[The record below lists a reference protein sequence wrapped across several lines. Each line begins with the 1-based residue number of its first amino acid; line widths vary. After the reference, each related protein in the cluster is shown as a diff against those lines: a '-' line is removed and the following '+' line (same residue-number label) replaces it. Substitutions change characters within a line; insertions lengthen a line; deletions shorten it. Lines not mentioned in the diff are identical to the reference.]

1 VQVEDIG
8 RELQKVVSTYSREFV
23 GRERTLRLIMLAL
36 ITKQHIYMVSPPG
49 TGKTMMERV
58 ARSFGMT
65 VFYYLYSYDVKL
77 EDIVYDVVIRKVP
90 VDGGG
95 EKIVLDYEL
104 KNPGLGTC
112 DIHFAD
118 EMFKAPTAVLN
129 ALLGAM
135 NERRLTLGNREYKI
149 PLWTLIAASNEL
161 PERAEAVLD
170 RFLFRDF
177 LRYLEKD
184 LWQDYLIRYWVMHQ
198 PGYQKVRVTVPRQVL
213 EEAHNLVPAVDIYG
227 VLGDYVKLLERLHE
241 RGITVSDRRKG
252 RILQAMAASAVLAGR
267 DVAEPEDLEVLLY
280 TVPRNEDEFNV
291 VAKVVDEHLGGLLKV
306 RAELDSVKKQ
316 LVAFLGALPNKSTDE
331 IIQFA
336 TRDLH
341 TIKSKLMMYKV
352 PSLARRVEEID
363 RLAEEA
369 ENQAVD
375 ALARRVVEEVA
386 L

>member
-8 RELQKVVSTYSREFV
+8 RELQKVVSSYSREFV
-23 GRERTLRLIMLAL
+23 GRERTLRLILLAL
-36 ITKQHIYMVSPPG
+36 ITKQHIYMISPPG

-65 VFYYLYSYDVKL
+65 VFYYLYNYDVKL
-77 EDIVYDVVIRKVP
+77 EDVVYDVVIRKVP

-95 EKIVLDYEL
+95 EKIVVEYEL

-135 NERRLTLGNREYKI
+135 NERRLTLGNREYNI

-161 PERAEAVLD
+161 PERAEAVVD

-177 LRYLEKD
+177 LKYLEKE
-184 LWQDYLIRYWVMHQ
+184 LWQDYLIRYWVMRQ
-198 PGYQKVRVTVPRQVL
+198 PGYQKVRVTVPRRVL
-213 EEAHNLVPAVDIYG
+213 EEAHSLVPSVDVYG
-227 VLGDYVKLLERLHE
+227 VLGDYVKLLEKLHD
-241 RGITVSDRRKG
+241 RNIIVSDRRKG
-252 RILQAMAASAVLAGR
+252 RILQAVAASAILAGR

-280 TVPRNEDEFNV
+280 TVPRSEDELDV

-306 RAELDSVKKQ
+306 KAELDSIKNQ
-316 LVAFLGALPNKSTDE
+316 LVAFLGVLPNKSTDE

-336 TRDLH
+336 TRDLP
-341 TIKSKLMMYKV
+341 TIRSKILMYNV
-352 PSLARRVEEID
+352 PSLSRRVEEIS
-363 RLAEEA
+363 RLAEDA
-369 ENQAVD
+369 ENQVVD
-375 ALARRVVEEVA
+375 VLARRAMEEVA

>member
-1 VQVEDIG
+1 MQVEEIG

-95 EKIVLDYEL
+95 EKIALDYEL

-135 NERRLTLGNREYKI
+135 NERRLTLGN
-149 PLWTLIAASNEL
+149 
-161 PERAEAVLD
+161 
-170 RFLFRDF
+170 FQF
-177 LRYLEKD
+177 
-184 LWQDYLIRYWVMHQ
+184 H
-198 PGYQKVRVTVPRQVL
+198 
-213 EEAHNLVPAVDIYG
+213 
-227 VLGDYVKLLERLHE
+227 
-241 RGITVSDRRKG
+241 VSDSKSNSCALT
-252 RILQAMAASAVLAGR
+252 ISVNCAFQFHVS
-267 DVAEPEDLEVLLY
+267 
-280 TVPRNEDEFNV
+280 
-291 VAKVVDEHLGGLLKV
+291 
-306 RAELDSVKKQ
+306 DS
-316 LVAFLGALPNKSTDE
+316 
-331 IIQFA
+331 
-336 TRDLH
+336 
-341 TIKSKLMMYKV
+341 
-352 PSLARRVEEID
+352 
-363 RLAEEA
+363 
-369 ENQAVD
+369 
-375 ALARRVVEEVA
+375 
-386 L
+386 